1 MTSWRRSGF
10 GRPSTGPGGR
20 VDLPGTFHTL
30 SEVGYSGEVIRE
42 LDAAPVKARF
52 PMVDAPIVLRAGAAG
67 LLSLVVAALMTV
79 ASVSAARPGE
89 GAEAPRVTLS
99 HPGSQ
104 ARIDVLVDG
113 KPFTSYIWPGTLKK
127 PTLYPIFSGSGVVL
141 TRGFPPAAGE
151 RADHPHH
158 VGLWFNYGDVNGY
171 DFWNH
176 SSAIVDP
183 VRLEKMGRIVHT
195 AITKMDNGRGHAE
208 LGVKTRWVTAQNG
221 TPLVDEDTTFTFRAS
236 ADGLRVI
243 DRATYLTAAGQDVVF
258 ADNKE
263 GLLGLR
269 VRRALEDPA
278 EKSGEFVDAA
288 GKVTKV
294 EALDSTGVTGVYT
307 SSEGKIG
314 GKVWGTRGKWTTLG
328 GTVDGHAVT
337 IAILDHPGNPGFP
350 TYWHARGYGLF
361 AANPLGQ
368 AVFSEGK
375 EKLNF
380 TLKRGQN
387 QLFRYRVII
396 ADRALPP
403 EEMETQ
409 YKTWIEEAAR

>member
-1 MTSWRRSGF
+1 MKTRRDF
-10 GRPSTGPGGR
+10 
-20 VDLPGTFHTL
+20 LATL
-30 SEVGYSGEVIRE
+30 
-42 LDAAPVKARF
+42 
-52 PMVDAPIVLRAGAAG
+52 PMVEPSFLSRSRRRAG
-67 LLSLVVAALMTV
+67 LFSLVTAVTVGVGAVVPARAADDK
-79 ASVSAARPGE
+79 RPAP
-89 GAEAPRVTLS
+89 GAEPPRVTLS

-104 ARIDVLVDG
+104 PRIDVFVDG

-127 PTLYPIFSGSGVVL
+127 PTLYPIRTGDGIVV
-141 TRGFPPAAGE
+141 TRGFPPAPGE
-151 RADHPHH
+151 RGDHPHH

-183 VRLEKMGRIVHT
+183 VRLEKMGRIVHST
-195 AITKMDNGRGHAE
+195 ITKMDSGRGHAE

-221 TPLVDEDTTFTFRAS
+221 TPLVDEDTTFTFRAT
-236 ADGLRVI
+236 AD
-243 DRATYLTAAGQDVVF
+243 
-258 ADNKE
+258 
-263 GLLGLR
+263 GLR

-314 GKVWGTRGKWTTLG
+314 GKVWGTRGKWTMLG
-328 GTVDGHAVT
+328 GTVEGNPVT

-387 QLFRYRVII
+387 QLFRYRVLI
-396 ADRALPP
+396 ADRALTPD
-403 EEMETQ
+403 EMEKQ
-409 YKTWIEEAAR
+409 YETWLQEAVR

>member
-1 MTSWRRSGF
+1 MKTCRDF
-10 GRPSTGPGGR
+10 PTTGA
-20 VDLPGTFHTL
+20 LAL
-30 SEVGYSGEVIRE
+30 I
-42 LDAAPVKARF
+42 AAAT
-52 PMVDAPIVLRAGAAG
+52 IGAGAAASSAG
-67 LLSLVVAALMTV
+67 TRSVAA
-79 ASVSAARPGE
+79 
-89 GAEAPRVTLS
+89 AEPPRVTLS

-104 ARIDVLVDG
+104 PRIDVLVDG

-127 PTLYPIFSGSGVVL
+127 PTLYPIYTGDGIVV
-141 TRGFPPAAGE
+141 TRGFPPAPGE
-151 RADHPHH
+151 RVDHPHH

-183 VRLEKMGRIVHT
+183 ARLEKMGRIIHT
-195 AITKMDNGRGHAE
+195 DVTRMDDGRGHAE
-208 LGVKTRWVTAQNG
+208 LGVRTRWVTAQNG
-221 TPLVDEDTTFTFRAS
+221 TPLVDEETTFIFRAA
-236 ADGLRVI
+236 ADGLRII
-243 DRATYLTAAGQDVVF
+243 DRATYLRAAGPDVVF
-258 ADNKE
+258 NDNKE

-278 EKSGEFVDAA
+278 EKGGEFVDAA
-288 GKVTKV
+288 GKVTKT

-307 SSEGKIG
+307 SSEGKSG
-314 GKVWGTRGKWTTLG
+314 GKVWGTRGKWTMLG
-328 GTVDGHAVT
+328 GTVDGHPVT

-368 AVFSEGK
+368 AVFSDGK

-387 QLFRYRVII
+387 QLFRYRVLI
-396 ADRALPP
+396 ADRAVTPD
-403 EEMETQ
+403 EMEKQ
-409 YKTWIEEAAR
+409 YQTWIEEAVR